1 MDESISSI
9 KELVLEVLCRT
20 SAAILMI
27 GTEDPD
33 NERLHSKDGLT
44 KERKI
49 CF

>member
-20 SAAILMI
+20 SAPIFMI
-27 GTEDPD
+27 GTGDPV

-44 KERKI
+44 KER
-49 CF
+49 